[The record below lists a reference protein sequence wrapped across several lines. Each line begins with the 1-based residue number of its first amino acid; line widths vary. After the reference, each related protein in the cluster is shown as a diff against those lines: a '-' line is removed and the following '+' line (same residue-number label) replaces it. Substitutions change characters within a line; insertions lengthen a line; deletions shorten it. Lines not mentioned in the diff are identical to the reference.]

1 VFISDLWI
9 QEESAVINKYS
20 NEPLYSQLKNIII
33 EKIEKGE
40 YPSGS
45 KIPSEQE
52 LCDYYDISRPTVR
65 QAISELTNS
74 GYLYKEKGKGTFVSN
89 PKTVVNA
96 KSYTGFTDSILD
108 NDMAGERNIISIE
121 TLTNTDLRLLDEV
134 FSVGINQVIDFACFS
149 YTGIINDDLISLNT
163 SYIPV
168 NLFSNIIEDVKK
180 GKSSFDILKGKY
192 PLLPTKT
199 RSTLEV
205 VYTEQFEAQY
215 LMVSPGQ
222 ALVKISNIIFSK
234 SGQVVEYVISKYRA
248 DRCRLLF
255 ENNK

>member
-1 VFISDLWI
+1 M
-9 QEESAVINKYS
+9 INKYS

-52 LCDYYDISRPTVR
+52 LCDFYDISRPTVR

-108 NDMAGERNIISIE
+108 NDMTDERKIISIE
-121 TLTNTDLRLLDEV
+121 TLTNRDLRLLDEV
-134 FSVGINQVIDFACFS
+134 FSIGSNQVVDFACFS
-149 YTGIINDDLISLNT
+149 YTGRINDDLISLNT
-163 SYIPV
+163 SYIPI
-168 NLFSNIIEDVKK
+168 NLFPNIIEDVKM
-180 GKSSFDILKGKY
+180 
-192 PLLPTKT
+192 KT
-199 RSTLEV
+199 LFR
-205 VYTEQFEAQY
+205 YFE
-215 LMVSPGQ
+215 
-222 ALVKISNIIFSK
+222 
-234 SGQVVEYVISKYRA
+234 R
-248 DRCRLLF
+248 
-255 ENNK
+255 